1 MFVLEKS
8 QIEIFVLC
16 SVQNVRYP
24 HFLGL
29 YNNTHSPYFYRISL
43 VLSSLNTNKSAF
55 LLHTN
60 YFAIQVNI
68 GISNM
73 GYLEYPGY
81 VEVGRRSRPF
91 SLYI

>member
-43 VLSSLNTNKSAF
+43 VLSSLNTNNLTF
-55 LLHTN
+55 YCIITIL
-60 YFAIQVNI
+60 
-68 GISNM
+68 
-73 GYLEYPGY
+73 
-81 VEVGRRSRPF
+81 
-91 SLYI
+91 LYIRYIPEDFNELKNF